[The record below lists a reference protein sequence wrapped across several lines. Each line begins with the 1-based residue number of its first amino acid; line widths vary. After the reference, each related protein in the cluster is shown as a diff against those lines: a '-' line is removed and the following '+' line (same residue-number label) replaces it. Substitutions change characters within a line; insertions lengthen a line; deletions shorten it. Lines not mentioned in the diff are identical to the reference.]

1 MKPNAFQDIIY
12 FLSNLL
18 KKKKKKDLRSD
29 FLSTKLDE
37 QESGTLS

>member
-1 MKPNAFQDIIY
+1 MKPNTFQDIIY
-12 FLSNLL
+12 FLSNFL
-18 KKKKKKDLRSD
+18 KKKKKKRAEV

>member
-1 MKPNAFQDIIY
+1 MKPNTFQDIIY
-12 FLSNLL
+12 FLSNFL
-18 KKKKKKDLRSD
+18 KKKKKRAEV